1 MHICIGDNVKKRT
14 TLLID
19 ADILKTAKEL
29 GFNISMVCENCLKLY
44 IDAIKNA
51 NKKIVPESS
60 SPAKKTKHRLK

>member
-44 IDAIKNA
+44 IEAIKNA

-60 SPAKKTKHRLK
+60 SPTMQN